1 MLQKLRVEDDAYDA
15 TCLMLVDWE
24 EDGRLAISPLNEKV
38 PEELSATS
46 FFREIVDLTLCC
58 GERLRATN
66 WHGRNGV
73 FCGSALEPPGWGHA
87 A

>member
-1 MLQKLRVEDDAYDA
+1 MPYDA

-46 FFREIVDLTLCC
+46 FFREIVDLTLLRGAPREPRIGT
-58 GERLRATN
+58 GETASSVGECSGTAWL
-66 WHGRNGV
+66 
-73 FCGSALEPPGWGHA
+73 GHA
-87 A
+87 GLSAI